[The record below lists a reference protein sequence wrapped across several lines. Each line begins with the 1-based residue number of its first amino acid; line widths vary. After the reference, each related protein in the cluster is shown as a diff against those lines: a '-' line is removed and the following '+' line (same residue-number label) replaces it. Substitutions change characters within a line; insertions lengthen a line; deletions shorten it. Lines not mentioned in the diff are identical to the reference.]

1 MAVRVTLPCP
11 RGKEDSM
18 SREKE
23 RFLPAAGEGPAD
35 DQALSPAPERK
46 YPCPCCGNLTFPV
59 PKEEAAAYICPVCFW
74 ENDVFTPGEE
84 DKSDENRGMT
94 LKQGRENYR
103 RWGAVREDLVRCARP
118 PEEKEKPMKKKLS
131 EMTLQELW
139 QLFPIFLTE
148 HRDCWEQWFRE
159 KQAELAP
166 LLPPGSSISHIGST
180 AVRGIWAKP
189 IVDLLI
195 EVPDPAGLETAKAA
209 LSRQGYTM
217 MSENENRAS
226 FNQGYTEEGFAEKV
240 FHLHLRLQ
248 GDHDELY
255 FRDYLNACPE
265 AAREYEALKLRLW
278 KEYEHDRDEYTRQ
291 KTEFVKTRT
300 ALAKKLFP
308 GKYEE

>member
-1 MAVRVTLPCP
+1 ME
-11 RGKEDSM
+11 KELQ
-18 SREKE
+18 REKE
-23 RFLPAAGEGPAD
+23 
-35 DQALSPAPERK
+35 
-46 YPCPCCGNLTFPV
+46 
-59 PKEEAAAYICPVCFW
+59 
-74 ENDVFTPGEE
+74 
-84 DKSDENRGMT
+84 
-94 LKQGRENYR
+94 
-103 RWGAVREDLVRCARP
+103 GAV
-118 PEEKEKPMKKKLS
+118 KKKLS

-139 QLFPIFLTE
+139 ELFPIFLTE

-159 KQAELAP
+159 KQAELTV
-166 LLPPGSSISHIGST
+166 LLPPGSRVSHIGST
-180 AVRGIWAKP
+180 AVRGIRAKP

-195 EVPDPAGLETAKAA
+195 EVPDPAGFEAARAA
-209 LSRQGYTM
+209 LCGQGYTM
-217 MSENENRAS
+217 MSETLENGKRVS

-240 FHLHLRLQ
+240 FHLHLRLR
-248 GDHDELY
+248 GDHNELY